1 MTIHGAEDLFA
12 PTKSF
17 LATAAISKGQAVV
30 LGAAG
35 YVTLATSAVGVIGKA
50 KNDAVTGGS
59 VVVAL
64 LGNVATVY
72 ADGTSPIVIGDAL
85 TVNSAGSWVKAASGA
100 SALAVALE
108 ALAVVGYIEVMFAG
122 NAIAVASPY
131 TQAFTNDA
139 SAGLVS
145 GEPVKAGALAG
156 HVDAVTTGVLVGFAC
171 NVAALSAQVVVSLLG
186 GVGCAHGA
194 LVYGSVAVGD
204 HLKLHGTNN
213 YLVKTTSGAYTAI
226 CGQAHTGASDTTL
239 LLVFEATGSD

>member
-108 ALAVVGYIEVMFAG
+108 ALAVVGYIEVIFTST
-122 NAIAVASPY
+122 AIAVASPY
-131 TQAFTNDA
+131 TQTFTNDA
-139 SAGLVS
+139 GAGLVA
-145 GEPVKAGALAG
+145 GEPVKAGSLAG
-156 HVDAVTTGVLVGFAC
+156 HVDAVTSGTLVGFAC
-171 NVAALSAQVVVSLLG
+171 NVAASAAQVTVSLLG
-186 GVGCAHGA
+186 G
-194 LVYGSVAVGD
+194 GD